1 MQKIMQKVTS
11 VALAASMLFSMMSTT
26 ALAFADET
34 GDSTSVSTDVTDA
47 PAAEEADAVDS
58 GSSNDAD
65 SSDATSAPTITD
77 VVDLTHESYED
88 ANSNDETTQDAT
100 SDVVDG
106 EETSESDANGT
117 EVSTPETAE
126 PTFVG
131 LQTVTPEYGDKLTAD
146 VGDSITLDALLN
158 RDDVSVTYQWQRKQ
172 NFAVDTALA
181 LYNYEEDEPTWYNFV
196 IEDTTEHTVLEER
209 PDYVW
214 QGCEMYFAIVD
225 ALDDIGADSSDVQV
239 AWHTP
244 NFVLD
249 GYSISAGMA
258 EDGTTEIY
266 ASNEENTYTARVNDE
281 GKWEFSDEST
291 ANLKNDWQDIE
302 GATESTYTF
311 EVTEDDLFATYRCR
325 ITVTDEA
332 YREENFKALEDLGN
346 ELTEEDKTGDII
358 LQTVQFSISLPEDEN
373 SSDIAVRRMPAT
385 VAMLADTFS
394 ARATGGVAISSDNQW
409 ITGLNSNYEYITK
422 NMYDQVTEWFKAGK
436 IDKAT
441 ADRYWTQ
448 IGGSFNTS
456 HFTANVLDDNK
467 FPTGTTREYMGFP
480 LTDGDKLEV
489 NSEWYGQT
497 VYFRPHNDS
506 NDWNL
511 TGTAVN
517 VPAYTA
523 VLRNNGS
530 YGTGA
535 SGTKYKDAVV
545 FLNPWVSDAGRMYAN
560 FINYVTDNGWL
571 QNDNGSH
578 MSQHITVLSIK
589 VETFNQ
595 DPDRYMMDAEGN
607 YRIDSIGWGVC
618 VGQEPDLSGK
628 AYYAIKAFLSQG
640 YGMCIGHDTMYAY
653 AGSWYDAHEA
663 GYTDPGSRDYY
674 EGGRYGPDKNDTSTR
689 YYVLNSVP
697 NIDNGHWNTNALMGA
712 NGGNIDSGTVLPTD
726 AISMILSTGGSHSS
740 YGKAGIMYGSDQ
752 LSVKLK
758 PYSNSQAQSTVKYRN
773 PTNFPYD
780 VPTGRTIAASKTHS
794 NSQVAF
800 GPIWVDYAGGNVT
813 GAEFGFNPD
822 PTTKTITDEETGR
835 SWFGTS
841 NFYLSGTGN
850 FLMNQI
856 GHLPTNQATDGEAS
870 LFANTVM
877 YISQR
882 KQCEICAAQQNGQE
896 DVHFVIRVSSVNAQQ
911 VLAALQNGGTFWYP
925 LNGCYQLTDDLTL
938 PEGWKPIKN
947 FSGHWNADVYKV
959 KLASNNQPVFD
970 NTSVTA
976 NGMYTSG
983 KNNGWNLGSDMTKGT
998 LPILKLDNQPD
1009 VRITGVA
1016 RVVGDLNALFP
1027 TSYGVTDYTGYKVV
1041 VHGSDGVDYNC
1052 VVNSDSKYVISNLPT
1067 TGIMRADV
1075 IDKSGNKVTQFGM
1088 ITVDVPNRFWNDTET
1103 HPLQLMTPTADP
1115 IDDYKDWEGP
1125 VNKTVDSK
1133 LYYNE
1138 QLKASDVTWYYRIIS
1153 VNNQVGDWVKIGNPG
1168 TSFDTSDGTVSGKI
1182 NSLTF
1187 TAATDSD
1194 LPYTTS
1200 SVSYSK
1206 LDYTTNRI
1214 QFKCE
1219 YNVSGTVYSSM
1230 DKAGDGRNGYVD
1242 VEIRPMYIEQ
1252 AFDRRISV
1260 GGSTSFSF
1268 DAFYWKG
1275 VEDGLTYEVQYR
1287 DASGNWV
1294 AVGSDSTLFP
1304 SSKYKISYVT
1314 KTDDNDA
1321 LGGGVWYPSNFW
1333 VPDSFTGSDAKMN
1346 AGKSTFNKHTT
1357 VTLELS
1363 NAALDWDGTDFR
1375 CVFTYKSIGHT
1386 MSTDTTAANDIAQAR
1401 TGHLI
1406 IYAPPIEM
1414 TPLKAQSLLLNN
1426 YDSSNGNLAW
1436 TTPTSNPN
1444 NGRSPKEIPLD
1455 AIAPDKLGQ
1464 NGKAYGAANDN
1475 KAIYTTKITYYGN
1488 KDSAPTIKWLYS
1500 DVAGGGSL
1508 SQFKDV
1514 GDAVTLRYSDVG
1526 KKIGNISKLNSRV
1539 AELEKSFMSSGKA
1552 FNKFSGYIKLE
1563 AMYPTESKNLNNSSY
1578 AEWNAIVSLYIDN
1591 ATNPMDYGD
1600 THFYFRCQAEAQYMQ
1615 NWDSAN
1621 MKPYTTAAT
1630 DAYNFNRDV
1639 NSSNPEDH
1647 LYKDISQSS
1656 YGAELVLD
1664 YNISIKANV
1673 PNKAT
1678 KKRNT
1683 ITTANGSA
1691 KDISTLRNEISEINT
1706 ALNNGGAVYNYKDL
1720 AIIAPNGLRYM
1731 ETYFIAGNGVNNRS
1745 GIDSRDT
1752 VVIDNKIR
1760 NSDGKCFTDLFEKV
1774 TDDKFVNKRQGFAY
1788 RSKSGNTIPKETW
1801 EWFWR
1806 NAIYYICYDAPT
1818 TKANMDQV
1826 YFYIDEHNSVNVNS
1840 SFSANSEQ
1848 NPYSEW
1854 TAPIEGTYEIMLYGG
1869 SGGGE
1874 GGTTKLTIEAE
1885 EGAKLYFVAGG
1896 AGGPGEDEHK
1906 FNEPGHPDP
1915 STGLGGYNG
1924 GGNGGIGGDSSWY
1937 PSAPGKGHSAGA
1949 GGGGATTVA
1958 VGLMGTG
1965 RLIDYQNQSIAS
1977 QYILGV
1983 AGGGAGSSASYGW
1996 DYPVMYC
2003 AASSNDA
2010 MEGESILSILNSS
2023 RLPTRWLLDEQ
2034 TNPQHENVNGNWIAK
2049 GATPS
2054 YPEYAVYCNGGPNA
2068 THVLS
2073 PLSGGNAGFA
2083 LGTSGGNFS
2092 GIKMN
2097 WNAHGGP
2104 RGGGGGWFGGWANNQ
2119 YYVTDDGYAANCNS
2133 SAGGGTSYVATTG
2146 SEWNTDTGGKVKV
2159 ISTEMITGGNPA
2171 FTNGSA
2177 TIRMVKSSV
2186 SRFSRNGKN
2195 AFDTA
2200 YEDTDPDSGIE
2211 EQHVTITITAANK
2224 LYDGNPDEASISV
2237 SGNLSSTDMDN
2248 IVKNTTIVYAN
2259 RKGTLTKAPSDAST
2273 DKNQYPRSDC
2283 GSYTATAKCTA
2294 SGYIITYRY
2303 ENTNPGHTYD
2313 GSSPSGIGDTVKF
2326 DIYPRGL
2333 TIIGTGDKPYDSTSK
2348 ATLENVHIA
2357 SGGLIAKDENTV
2369 KLSTT
2374 TVTGNYTVDGKNVS
2388 DAGGPYVVIR
2398 TSELS
2403 LVGNSAR
2410 NYYIEKEDLSG
2421 SITPLDLYVHSIYLE
2436 DPTYP
2441 RNVKHYDGTTK
2452 ATIKDILIDGVLE
2465 GDDVK
2470 IKEETLPGNYKTKDA
2485 GQKLNADGM
2494 VSSNWPY
2501 ELDENP
2507 ITADAHPT
2515 LTGKDAKNYRIT
2527 KEKYSGAIARANLT
2541 AQVASWRGLYGD
2553 GVGEKPW
2560 HDKKAYGYGT
2570 AASAGCWLEIDGLV
2584 QGDTLTLDQSY
2595 KKSYFKTLVSGHEN
2609 LVPDESTPVGTYPL
2623 TYVGLTE
2630 ANYPVLKN
2638 YIVMVLNGRFVVD
2651 PRPLHVTVL
2660 DSDKII
2666 YNENPNFHVNIQMED
2681 DDANLID
2688 VVSDVDATPILDA
2701 KLKAKDT
2708 VSSVLYVAGGN
2719 PSNLTQEFVDA
2730 YDYRKQE
2737 NVKESKTNI
2746 PFVTDCTIRSLPL
2759 YADGTSTDD
2768 DFEWNYEDKTCDFCH
2783 YNHKLLAPYL
2793 VTINTDTK
2801 SGPALD
2807 VHTVVNPNG
2816 ETVRNYELIIHD
2828 GGLYVHPALLKA
2840 TVPLYVCM
2848 YGNTTSGEV
2857 KEPTNYRITNYSTV
2871 AIQIKNIK
2879 ANGPWLMRDMPGM
2892 EYYPDGEYGNSV
2904 YDMTKNRLR
2913 RGELY
2918 MRLRDTVLT
2927 QGDNAIDH
2935 SDTAWVIPKATG
2947 DFINNNI
2954 TGRAM
2959 QVPMAVYIATGNV
2972 NESGVCTPVTK
2983 VTYTI
2988 APYGGVMPNDADFE
3002 KVQSQPWLKDAK

>member
-1 MQKIMQKVTS
+1 MHKIAQKVTS
-11 VALAASMLFSMMSTT
+11 IALAASMLLSMFATNT
-26 ALAFADET
+26 VAFADEFT
-34 GDSTSVSTDVTDA
+34 DSTTVSEDATEA
-47 PAAEEADAVDS
+47 PASGEVDAVESVDETDTD
-58 GSSNDAD
+58 NPEAVDE
-65 SSDATSAPTITD
+65 PTETPEPTPPVTD
-77 VVDLTHESYED
+77 VVDLTHDS
-88 ANSNDETTQDAT
+88 TTDT
-100 SDVVDG
+100 VKDDTTGGEDVVLTDSDES
-106 EETSESDANGT
+106 EENTA
-117 EVSTPETAE
+117 TPETAE
-126 PTFVG
+126 TFVCI
-131 LQTVTPEYGDKLTAD
+131 QAVTPEYGDRITAN
-146 VGDSITLDALLN
+146 VGDTVTLDALLN
-158 RDDVSVTYQWQRKQ
+158 RDDVAVTYQWQKKHDFVA
-172 NFAVDTALA
+172 NEADA
-181 LYNYEEDEPTWYNFV
+181 LYPYEDGEPTWYDFV
-196 IEDTTEHTVLEER
+196 WEDSTEAETLADT
-209 PDYVW
+209 PDFVW
-214 QGCEMYFAIVD
+214 QGCEMYFAVVD
-225 ALDDIGADSSDVQV
+225 ALDAIGSDTSDVQL

-249 GYSISAGMA
+249 GYAITAGKTD
-258 EDGTTEIY
+258 DGTTEVY
-266 ASNEENTYTARVNDE
+266 ATNEENTYTARLNED

-291 ANLKNDWQDIE
+291 VALTTDWQSID
-302 GATESTYTF
+302 GATDASYTF
-311 EVTEDDLFATYRCR
+311 EVTNEDLSASYRCL
-325 ITVTDEA
+325 ITVVDEA
-332 YREENFKALEDLGN
+332 YREENFKALEDLGT
-346 ELTEEDKTGDII
+346 ELTDEDKKGDII
-358 LQTVQFSISLPEDEN
+358 LSTVQFKVISDEATEETVDEDN
-373 SSDIAVRRMPAT
+373 MPAT
-385 VAMLADTFS
+385 YASLADSFAVYS
-394 ARATGGVAISSDNQW
+394 ADGPALSSDNQW
-409 ITGLNSNYEYITK
+409 ITGLNGNYEYITK
-422 NMYDQVTEWFKAGK
+422 NMYDQVTEWFNAGK
-436 IDKAT
+436 FDKAT

-448 IGGSFNTS
+448 LGGSWARN
-456 HFTANVLDDNK
+456 FTANELDDNGY
-467 FPTGTTREYMGFP
+467 PTGATRTYSGFP
-480 LTDGDKLEV
+480 LTDGNMLEV

-497 VYFRPHNDS
+497 VYFRPHNSDNAWS
-506 NDWNL
+506 I
-511 TGTAVN
+511 TGTAID

-523 VLRNNGS
+523 VIRDADKDN

-545 FLNPWVSDAGRMYAN
+545 FLNPWVSDAGRMYAK
-560 FINYVTDNGWL
+560 FLSHPTVSSNGWL
-571 QNDNGSH
+571 LGTNGEKLN
-578 MSQHITVLSIK
+578 QHITVLSIQ
-589 VETFNQ
+589 VETFNA
-595 DPDRYMMDAEGN
+595 DPNRFMMDAEGN

-618 VGQEPDLSGK
+618 VNQEPDLSGK

-640 YGMCIGHDTMYAY
+640 YGMCVGHDTMYAY
-653 AGSWYDAHEA
+653 AGSWYDAHDA
-663 GYTDPGSRDYY
+663 GYTDPGARDYK
-674 EGGRYGPDKNDTSTR
+674 EGGRFGPDKNDGSTR

-697 NIDNGHWNTNALMGA
+697 NIDNGHWNMNALMGA

-740 YGKAGIMYGSDQ
+740 YGKAGIMYGSNQ
-752 LSVKLK
+752 LNIRLK
-758 PYSNSQAQSTVKYRN
+758 PYSGTQANQTVKYRN
-773 PTNFPYD
+773 PTNFPFD
-780 VPTGRTIAASKTHS
+780 LNGVLDASKTHT

-800 GPIWVDYAGGNVT
+800 GPIWVDYAGGNIT
-813 GAEFGFNPD
+813 GAEFGYNPN
-822 PTTKTITDEETGR
+822 PTTKTITDPATGR

-856 GHLPTNQATDGEAS
+856 GHLPENSATVSEAR
-870 LFANTVM
+870 LFSNTVM

-882 KQCEICAAQQNGQE
+882 KQCEICAANQNSQE
-896 DVHFVIRVSSVNAQQ
+896 DSHFVIRVSSVNYMQ
-911 VLAALQNGGTFWYP
+911 VLSALQAGGSFWYP

-1067 TGIMRADV
+1067 TGMMRADV

-1088 ITVDVPNRFWNDTET
+1088 ITVDVPNHFWNDTET

-1138 QLKASDVTWYYRIIS
+1138 QLKASDVVWYYRTIS
-1153 VNNQVGDWVKIGNPG
+1153 VDNQVGDWVKIGNPG

-1187 TAATDSD
+1187 TAATDAD

-1230 DKAGDGRNGYVD
+1230 DKAEDGRNGYVD

-1268 DAFYWKG
+1268 DVFYWKG

-1321 LGGGVWYPSNFW
+1321 LGGGVWYPSDFW

-1363 NAALDWDGTDFR
+1363 NAAMDWDGTDFR
-1375 CVFTYKSIGHT
+1375 CVFTYKSTGHT
-1386 MSTDTTAANDIAQAR
+1386 MSTDTTTANDIAQAR

-1436 TTPTSNPN
+1436 TTPASNPN

-1455 AIAPDKLGQ
+1455 AINPDKLGQ
-1464 NGKAYGAANDN
+1464 GGKAYGAAGDN

-1488 KDSAPTIKWLYS
+1488 KDIAPTIKWLYS

-1514 GDAVTLRYSDVG
+1514 GDAVTLKYSDVG

-1563 AMYPTESKNLNNSSY
+1563 AMYPTESKDLNNSSY

-1591 ATNPMDYGD
+1591 ATNPMDYGN

-1615 NWDSAN
+1615 NWDSAD

-1630 DAYNFNRDV
+1630 DAYNFDRDV

-1774 TDDKFVNKRQGFAY
+1774 TDDEFVNKRQGFAY

-1826 YFYIDEHNSVNVNS
+1826 YFYIDEQNSGASSSQVYSEPNS
-1840 SFSANSEQ
+1840 TSK
-1848 NPYSEW
+1848 PYSMY
-1854 TAPIEGTYEIMLYGG
+1854 TAPYTGEYIITLNGA
-1869 SGGGE
+1869 GGGVDNQFGLSPE
-1874 GGTTKLTIEAE
+1874 RTSLGGKTTIRVKAE
-1885 EGAKLYFVAGG
+1885 KGATLYFVNGG
-1896 AGGPGEDEHK
+1896 AGSHDPTHYVNGASS
-1906 FNEPGHPDP
+1906 PDANAKVVVQ
-1915 STGLGGYNG
+1915 GGYNG
-1924 GGNGGIGGDSSWY
+1924 GGNGGIMMKERLAHWSL
-1937 PSAPGKGHSAGA
+1937 KGAS
-1949 GGGGATTVA
+1949 GGGATTVA
-1958 VGLMGTG
+1958 VGIIGTG
-1965 RLIDYQNQSIAS
+1965 RLAEYGDENNAKKYV
-1977 QYILGV
+1977 LGV
-1983 AGGGAGSSASYGW
+1983 AGGGGANQHGACDATGGS
-1996 DYPVMYC
+1996 D
-2003 AASSNDA
+2003 N
-2010 MEGESILSILNSS
+2010 
-2023 RLPTRWLLDEQ
+2023 
-2034 TNPQHENVNGNWIAK
+2034 NGVLHVW
-2049 GATPS
+2049 GGQLGG
-2054 YPEYAVYCNGGPNA
+2054 GGPFGQGM
-2068 THVLS
+2068 
-2073 PLSGGNAGFA
+2073 SGGDFSMFLGGITDGF
-2083 LGTSGGNFS
+2083 SEVS
-2092 GIKMN
+2092 VE
-2097 WNAHGGP
+2097 GP
-2104 RGGGGGWFGGWANNQ
+2104 GGGGGGWYG
-2119 YYVTDDGYAANCNS
+2119 GYANESSKLANADGWGSCKRDGNGGLSWAAGVGTTLTDAGGHKVQVLEVNIINDGGGSGSEQAGNS
-2133 SAGGGTSYVATTG
+2133 SI
-2146 SEWNTDTGGKVKV
+2146 EL
-2159 ISTEMITGGNPA
+2159 
-2171 FTNGSA
+2171 
-2177 TIRMVKSSV
+2177 VKSSV

-2283 GSYTATAKCTA
+2283 GSYTATAKCTV

-2333 TIIGTGDKPYDSTSK
+2333 TIIGTGDKPYDRTSK

-2403 LVGNSAR
+2403 LVGNSAG

-2485 GQKLNADGM
+2485 GQKLNADGT

-2570 AASAGCWLEIDGLV
+2570 AASDGCWLELDGLV

-2595 KKSYFKTLVSGHEN
+2595 KKSYFKTLVDGHED
-2609 LVPDESTPVGTYPL
+2609 LVPDETTPVGIYPL

-2638 YIVMVLNGRFVVD
+2638 YIVMVLNGRFEVAQ
-2651 PRPLHVTVL
+2651 RPLHVTVV
-2660 DSDKII
+2660 DDDKMI
-2666 YNENPNFHVNIQMED
+2666 YSQNPNFHVNIQMED
-2681 DDANLID
+2681 VDENLID
-2688 VVSDVDATPILDA
+2688 VVSDVDATPILDT
-2701 KLKAKDT
+2701 KLKANDT
-2708 VSSVLYVAGGN
+2708 VGSALYLDNNGTETAI
-2719 PSNLTQEFVDA
+2719 TQEFVDN
-2730 YDYRKQE
+2730 YDYWKKQT
-2737 NVKESKTNI
+2737 VSESKTNL
-2746 PFVTDCTIRSLPL
+2746 PFVTDCDEKSVPL

-2768 DFEWNYEDKTCDFCH
+2768 SFEWAYDEKTCGFCD
-2783 YNHKLLAPYL
+2783 YNHKPLAPYI
-2793 VTINTDTK
+2793 VDINTDPTQ
-2801 SGPALD
+2801 GNALT
-2807 VHTVVNPNG
+2807 VREVVNPNG
-2816 ETVRNYELIIHD
+2816 ETVKNYDLIIHK
-2828 GGLYVHPALLKA
+2828 GNLYVHPALLKA

-2848 YGNTTSGEV
+2848 YGSNSNGTV
-2857 KEPTNYRITNYSTV
+2857 VEPTNYRITNYSTV
-2871 AIQIKNIK
+2871 AIQVKNIK
-2879 ANGPWLMRDMPGM
+2879 TSGPWTVKNVPGM
-2892 EYYPDGEYGNSV
+2892 EYYTGTDYASSAYTMG
-2904 YDMTKNRLR
+2904 KNTLR

-2927 QGDNAIDH
+2927 SGDNAIDH

-2947 DFINNNI
+2947 DFLNNKI
-2954 TGRAM
+2954 TGTAM
-2959 QVPMAVYIATGNV
+2959 RIPMAVYTATGNV
-2972 NESGVCTPVTK
+2972 NDANVCTPVTK

-2988 APYGGVMPNDADFE
+2988 APYGGTMPDEAEYE
-3002 KVQSQPWLKDAK
+3002 KVESQDWLKDVG